1 MKDDMHP
8 SDEVRQGVDF
18 AKLRAFR
25 AFAAENPEAVIFG
38 LEASGVGE
46 GRAVH
51 SHATTGAYT
60 LGGDRIDRVARR
72 YDYHFGAHREVEE
85 ALGFIDPTDRPQETE
100 VALAAL
106 SGCINAV
113 VSISA
118 AERGIDLQ
126 MLRTDVAVTWDPA
139 AFLHLRDVEEAGQPI
154 DQFTGLRVML
164 TIAGSDLCAHD
175 LVFIHHT
182 VKRSAVFNLFAFG
195 RDATID
201 VRMAD
206 DIEQAA

>member
-1 MKDDMHP
+1 MKDDMQTNN
-8 SDEVRQGVDF
+8 DVRQGVDF
-18 AKLRAFR
+18 AKLKGFR
-25 AFAAENPEAVIFG
+25 AFAAENPGAVIFG
-38 LEASGVGE
+38 LEASGTGE

-51 SHATTGAYT
+51 THATTGSYT
-60 LGGDRIDRVARR
+60 LGGNRIDRIARR

-85 ALGFIDPTDRPQETE
+85 ALGFVDPTDRPQETE

-118 AERGIDLQ
+118 AERGIDIQ

-139 AFLHLRDVEEAGQPI
+139 AFLHLRDVEEDGQPI
-154 DQFTGLRVML
+154 DQFTGLRVVL
-164 TIAGSDLCAHD
+164 TVAGEGLCAHD
-175 LVFIHHT
+175 LVFIRHT
-182 VKRSAVFNLFAFG
+182 VKRSAVFNLFALG
-195 RDATID
+195 REAVID

-206 DIEQAA
+206 ALGHAA

>member
-1 MKDDMHP
+1 MKDDMQANE
-8 SDEVRQGVDF
+8 DIRQGVDF

-25 AFAAENPEAVIFG
+25 AFAAENPDAVIFG
-38 LEASGVGE
+38 LEASGTGE

-51 SHATTGAYT
+51 THATTGAYT
-60 LGGDRIDRVARR
+60 LGGNRIDRIARH

-85 ALGFIDPTDRPQETE
+85 ALGFVDPTDRPQETE

-139 AFLHLRDVEEAGQPI
+139 TFLHLADVEEDGRPI
-154 DQFTGLRVML
+154 DQFTGLRVVL
-164 TIAGSDLCAHD
+164 TVAGDGLCAHD
-175 LVFIHHT
+175 LVFIRHT
-182 VKRSAVFNLFAFG
+182 VKRSAVFNLLAIG
-195 RDATID
+195 REVVID

-206 DIEQAA
+206 PLEQAA